1 MNRIIKTWRIIDII
15 KASEKVLKEKN
26 ITNPRLNAEL
36 LLAEALNTK
45 RINLYL
51 NFEKPLGEGEIK
63 LYKDKLKRRLDHE
76 PLQYI
81 LGHAEFYGL
90 DFKVNKNVLIPRP
103 ETEILADKS
112 VEVLTQFNSANPRI
126 LEIGTGS
133 GCISIAIAS
142 KINCKIDAID
152 RSEEALE
159 VARGNSKANGTVSKI
174 NFVQKDLF
182 TDFVDFNDYDLV
194 VSNPPYIPIGEY
206 GSLQNE
212 IKDYEPK
219 YALTDGNDGLEF
231 YRRIIALLRNTNTKT
246 FALLEIG
253 DGKRKNIE
261 NILEQESTLKYR
273 FHKDYLNIDRVV
285 ELEVN

>member
-1 MNRIIKTWRIIDII
+1 MDKATKTWRIIDLI
-15 KASEKVLKEKN
+15 KASEKILKEKN
-26 ITNPRLNAEL
+26 ITNSRLNAEL

-51 NFEKPLGEGEIK
+51 DFEKPLGEREIK
-63 LYKDKLKRRLDHE
+63 HYKDKLRRRLDHE

-103 ETEILADKS
+103 ETEILVDKS
-112 VEVLTQFNSANPRI
+112 VEVLTHFSSANPRI
-126 LEIGTGS
+126 LEIGTGC
-133 GCISIAIAS
+133 GCISVAIAS

-152 RSEEALE
+152 RSQEALE
-159 VARGNSKANGTVSKI
+159 VARENSKANGTISKI
-174 NFVQKDLF
+174 NFVKKDLF
-182 TDFVDFNDYDLV
+182 TEISGFDDYDLV
-194 VSNPPYIPIGEY
+194 VSNPPYISIDEY
-206 GSLQNE
+206 SSLQNE

-231 YRRIIALLRNTNTKT
+231 YRRIIEILRSTNTKT
-246 FALLEIG
+246 FVLLEIG
-253 DGKRKNIE
+253 DGKRENIE
-261 NILEQESTLKYR
+261 NILEQESTLKHR
-273 FHKDYLNIDRVV
+273 FHKDYLNIDRVA